1 MRTLNQI
8 VNKLWELKDE
18 FVEYDADDVHDNI
31 YYQLLGIAETEDIE
45 DDEAL
50 MKELDELVTELEKYL
65 ESLKSTPNF
74 NWIFA

>member
-31 YYQLLGIAETEDIE
+31 YYQLLGIAETKDVE

-50 MKELDELVTELEKYL
+50 MKDLNDLVDQLEKYL
-65 ESLKSTPNF
+65 ESLKTTPNF